1 MKFQKDIIFFI
12 SKNIYEKIIECVE
25 YARPNESC
33 GLIFG
38 ESQEKENS
46 EEKEDYFYYYKSKH
60 FECIKSDKKSAVAF
74 LIEGSEE
81 IDSMILNNTN
91 RNQKLISIFHSHPA
105 GAHPSGIDLNHME
118 RYDSSK
124 RTYLGKPQLRLLK
137 LQIWTIMDAS
147 NYELNAFIYLNK
159 EIIQIDLQIKD

>member
-1 MKFQKDIIFFI
+1 MKFENDMIIFVT
-12 SKNIYEKIIECVE
+12 KNIYEKIKECVDS
-25 YARPNESC
+25 AQPNESC

-38 ESQEKENS
+38 ES
-46 EEKEDYFYYYKSKH
+46 EEKKNPDLEDDYFYYYKAKH
-60 FECIKSDKKSAVAF
+60 FVCIKSDRKSAVAF

-81 IDSMILNNTN
+81 IDSIIFNNTN
-91 RNQKLISIFHSHPA
+91 KNQKLISIFHSHPA

-124 RTYLGKPQLRLLK
+124 RIYLGKPQLRLLK
-137 LQIWTIMDAS
+137 LQIWTIMDAN

-159 EIIQIDLQIKD
+159 EIIQINLQIKD